1 MLIPRELNH
10 LLRQG
15 KLIGLADETGF
26 SVACDPQNE
35 EAAARLLQLQF
46 DTGNPLLPTVLV
58 QEAHQVGVYVLK
70 MPEVAFDLIEFA
82 QRPLT
87 VIFDAG
93 KNVAQALLD
102 KYPEIAVRR
111 SLTPE
116 IQRLIGGYGKGLLT
130 LPFETSMPPKEA
142 GELIEGGIGQVIN
155 KLKKPEIMRLGF
167 NGEVEFIRR

>member
-1 MLIPRELNH
+1 M
-10 LLRQG
+10 
-15 KLIGLADETGF
+15 
-26 SVACDPQNE
+26 
-35 EAAARLLQLQF
+35 
-46 DTGNPLLPTVLV
+46 
-58 QEAHQVGVYVLK
+58 GVYVLK

>member
-1 MLIPRELNH
+1 MLTPRELNH

-26 SVACDPQNE
+26 SVACDPQHD
-35 EAAARLLQLQF
+35 EAVSRLLKLQF

-58 QEAHQVGVYVLK
+58 QDTNQVSLYVTR
-70 MPEVAFDLIEFA
+70 MPEIAYDLVEFA
-82 QRPLT
+82 RKPLT
-87 VIFDAG
+87 VIYDAG
-93 KNVAQALLD
+93 KNVAQPLLD
-102 KYPEIAVRR
+102 QYPEISVRR

-116 IQRLIGGYGKGLLT
+116 VQRFIGGYAKGLLT

-142 GELIEGGIGQVIN
+142 QDVIEGGFGQVID
-155 KLKKPEIMRLGF
+155 KPRKPEIMRLRF